1 VRSCGAI
8 LQALDRWEDHA
19 RQYFADMQKGL
30 EKRNAAPQTE
40 EERREQFEIKRTTVN
55 HLAEQALIQKDRQLK
70 MTFRLDLLALAQ
82 RYASVDRAL
91 RVGTYSDRR
100 ELTNFAWVIAV

>member
-30 EKRNAAPQTE
+30 EKLNAAPQTE
-40 EERREQFEIKRTTVN
+40 EERREQFVIRRTTVN
-55 HLAEQALIQKDRQLK
+55 HLVEQVLIQKDRQLK
-70 MTFRLDLLALAQ
+70 ITFRLNLLALA
-82 RYASVDRAL
+82 
-91 RVGTYSDRR
+91 
-100 ELTNFAWVIAV
+100 